1 MRAVLTENMTKRW
14 KKRLT
19 RKQMKTNNNKWIA
32 LLAISL
38 AFTTVL
44 SVCRTSKGQAKNS
57 IKKQIIAYSRCS
69 TEDASSDILYSIN
82 QIKGQ
87 LSKKKIVVKI
97 DKQKKRCGYLF
108 INGTKRKMISSS
120 LTDTDLLQ
128 EVNNFYG
135 N

>member
-1 MRAVLTENMTKRW
+1 
-14 KKRLT
+14 
-19 RKQMKTNNNKWIA
+19 MKTNNNKWIA